1 MDIVWSSSLQSAAA
15 RAEEV
20 GGDVRFFKNFEL

>member
-1 MDIVWSSSLQSAAA
+1 MRTLEESRSQAAA

-20 GGDVRFFKNFEL
+20 GGDLGGL